1 MINLN
6 FEALPTIETDRLILR
21 AITEND
27 VEDVF
32 EIRSNPKTMRY
43 IPRPI
48 AKNLNDAWNVIQI
61 IKEGIETKTKIN
73 WAITQKGNDKL
84 IGIIGYVNIHEHNS
98 RAEVGYVLNENYH
111 RKGITIEALHTVI
124 QYGFNQFNFHSIEAI
139 VNPQNKPSC
148 NLVLKCGFTKDAYF
162 KDYNFHNNEYV
173 DAYVF
178 SLLKLC

>member
-6 FEALPTIETDRLILR
+6 FEVLPTIETDRLILR
-21 AITEND
+21 AITEKN

-32 EIRSNPKTMRY
+32 EIRSNPKTMRF

-48 AKNLNDAWNVIQI
+48 AKTKNDALDVINL
-61 IKEGIETKTKIN
+61 IKNGIETKTKIN

-111 RKGITIEALHTVI
+111 RKGFTIEALHAVI
-124 QYGFNQFNFHSIEAI
+124 QFGFNQFNFHSIEAVI
-139 VNPQNKPSC
+139 NPKNLASC
-148 NLVLKCGFTKDAYF
+148 NLVLKYGFTNDAYF
-162 KDYNFHNNEYV
+162 KDYIYFNEKYI
-173 DAYVF
+173 DALVF
-178 SLLKLC
+178 SKVKK

>member
-6 FEALPTIETDRLILR
+6 FEVLPTIETDRLILR

-32 EIRSNPKTMRY
+32 EIRTNPKTMRY

-48 AKNLNDAWNVIQI
+48 AQNLNDAWNVIQI

-139 VNPQNKPSC
+139 INPKNESSIQ
-148 NLVLKCGFTKDAYF
+148 LALKSGFTKDAYF
-162 KDYNFHNNEYV
+162 KDYIYFNEKYI
-173 DAYVF
+173 DALVF
-178 SLLKLC
+178 SKVKK